1 MSYQNEDQENFEMG
15 TVCNTLKYH
24 VNLFGYKVNIFV
36 LALVVA
42 VIVGL
47 VLYRQSQ
54 NESAPV
60 MTTDTLSATSLSGG
74 LASIYRQMGGGYS
87 MSTPDFIKRLN

>member
-15 TVCNTLKYH
+15 TVCNTLKYQ

-42 VIVGL
+42 VVVGL
-47 VLYRQSQ
+47 VLYRQSTQ
-54 NESAPV
+54 SAPA
-60 MTTDTLSATSLSGG
+60 MTSDTLSATSLSGG

-87 MSTPDFIKRLN
+87 ISTPDFIKRLN